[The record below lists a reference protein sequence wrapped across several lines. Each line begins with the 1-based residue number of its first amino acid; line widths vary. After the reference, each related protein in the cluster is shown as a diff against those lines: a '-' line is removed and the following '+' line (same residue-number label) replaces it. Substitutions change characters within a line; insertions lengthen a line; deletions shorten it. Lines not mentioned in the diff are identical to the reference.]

1 MKRMFSVSLL
11 LLCCFCWGFPTVAG
25 DIAERIETRSFPAVF
40 SAWAAWFV
48 NRQEIPYVERT
59 AHFDLWWSPVFGGS
73 FRFERY
79 ASGEVELVGDLAEA
93 HRQRDEY
100 LELNPNL
107 LFILEIHMRAVDPGS
122 PFLKG
127 LYDEAD
133 FPWIKADDGSLV
145 LGTPAERYVDILID
159 FTHPV
164 AQDAIVRQTVAAAK
178 SGLYDGIFLDFWN
191 ERGVILEGYRT
202 NEAEQAARENILQR
216 IRAGVDDDFLI
227 IVNNTGTLLRGT
239 PYVNGLFMETY
250 PEYADNY
257 SHQGM
262 IKLENVL
269 LWAEEHLREP
279 RVNCLQV
286 EGLGGH
292 TLPLSPESRQ
302 RMRCVTT
309 LICTHSNGFIN
320 YTMGVGWRQP
330 HSHDDFYWNY
340 IDDNVH
346 YWTTHKNQH
355 DTWPHSHAGGY
366 WHDFWDAELGQSVSE
381 KAQQYKN
388 IQGLFIRE
396 FTNGWAVY
404 NRSGTEQTLTLPVM
418 ATGVESNHRDT
429 THTVPD
435 LDGEIFLKTPVV
447 TADVNGDGVVN
458 ILDLVVIAGAL
469 GNPDGPDL
477 NGDGVVN
484 ILDLVVIAKEISK

>member
-11 LLCCFCWGFPTVAG
+11 LLFFFCWGFPTVG
-25 DIAERIETRSFPAVF
+25 SDIVERIENRSFPAVF

-48 NRQEIPYVERT
+48 NRPEIPYVERT
-59 AHFDLWWSPVFGGS
+59 AHFDLWWPPEFTGS
-73 FRFERY
+73 FRFERH
-79 ASGEVELVGDLAEA
+79 ASGEVELVGDLGEA
-93 HRQRDEY
+93 HRSRDEY
-100 LELNPNL
+100 LSLNPNL
-107 LFILEIHMRAVDPGS
+107 LFILDVNMRSVDPGS
-122 PFLKG
+122 RFLKG

-133 FPWIKADDGSLV
+133 FPWIRAKDGSLV

-164 AQDAIVRQTVAAAK
+164 AQDVIVKQAIAAAE
-178 SGLYDGIFLDFWN
+178 SGLYDGIFIDFWN
-191 ERGVILEGYRT
+191 EMGVILNGYRT
-202 NEAEQAARENILQR
+202 YEVEQAARTTILQR
-216 IRAGVDDDFLI
+216 IRAAVADDFLI
-227 IVNNTGTLLRGT
+227 IVNNFGNLPRGT

-250 PEYADNY
+250 PEDVDNY
-257 SHQGM
+257 SRQGM

-279 RVNCLQV
+279 QVNCLQV
-286 EGLGGH
+286 QGFGGH
-292 TLPLSPESRQ
+292 VLPLSPQSRQ

-309 LICTHSNGFIN
+309 LVCTHSEGFID

-340 IDDNVH
+340 IDGNVR
-346 YWTTHKNQH
+346 YWTTHKNEH

-366 WHDFWDAELGQSVSE
+366 WHDFWDAELGQPVSE
-381 KAQQYKN
+381 KAQHYEN
-388 IQGLFIRE
+388 IEGLFIRE

-404 NRSGTEQTLTLPVM
+404 NRSGTSQTVTLPAL
-418 ATGVESNHRDT
+418 ATGVESNHRNI

-435 LDGEIFLKTPVV
+435 LDGEIFLKTPTL

-458 ILDLVVIAGAL
+458 ILDLVVVAGAL
-469 GNPDGPDL
+469 GKTEPDV

-484 ILDLVVIAKEISK
+484 ILDLIAVAAQLNK